1 MKKHTIKSWRVL
13 LDKQKIEGYL
23 NIAKKAGYLLIGGEN
38 IKNAILHN
46 RKIFLVIYD
55 PSIQN
60 NSLKIIRKV
69 EELSIP
75 TKSLKDLSSYIKIYN
90 CKILALKN
98 KKLSDIIYNII
109 D

>member
-75 TKSLKDLSSYIKIYN
+75 TKSLKDLSRSAHSRWISPLSPTLSAGRLN
-90 CKILALKN
+90 ILA
-98 KKLSDIIYNII
+98 
-109 D
+109 